1 MAGAG
6 ETTDVFLPTDRATG
20 KPRGFAFVEF
30 VSHEAVLKAIADF
43 DEYDF
48 KGRNL
53 RVNEAES
60 RPPRPGGFRGAGAP
74 SGGGG
79 GGGFNDDDND
89 RGGGGG
95 GFGAGKPPG
104 KPKGSRRNKRAK
116 FRSL

>member
-1 MAGAG
+1 M
-6 ETTDVFLPTDRATG
+6 DRDTG

-30 VSHEAVLKAIADF
+30 TSHEGVEKAIADF

-48 KGRNL
+48 KGRRL

-60 RPPRPGGFRGAGAP
+60 RPPRAPRFQGAGD
-74 SGGGG
+74 SQG
-79 GGGFNDDDND
+79 GGGFNDDD
-89 RGGGGG
+89 RGG